1 MATNDRRQTAF
12 RVALLAITL
21 TVAAGGVVAFSGG
34 SAAADV
40 KLDSLDVADA
50 NKTVTSDVSDVTLS
64 ATLSY
69 DHSVPDADRRQVKLK
84 AGPSKD
90 NLELVDYQQARD
102 PSGTASGTVELSG
115 SLVELS
121 GFSAE
126 DFNPALAETSSQEIV
141 VQAVI
146 EVQRAG
152 GDPVIHTVTDT
163 ATVTV
168 QEGTELSAEIGGDG
182 SIQIETSG

>member
-1 MATNDRRQTAF
+1 
-12 RVALLAITL
+12 
-21 TVAAGGVVAFSGG
+21 
-34 SAAADV
+34 
-40 KLDSLDVADA
+40 
-50 NKTVTSDVSDVTLS
+50 
-64 ATLSY
+64 
-69 DHSVPDADRRQVKLK
+69 VKLK

-168 QEGTELSAEIGGDG
+168 QEGTDLAATIGGEG
-182 SIQIETSG
+182 SIEIQTSG

>member
-12 RVALLAITL
+12 RVVLLAITL
-21 TVAAGGVVAFSGG
+21 SVAVGGVVAFSGG

-40 KLDSLDVADA
+40 SLDSLDVADA

-64 ATLSY
+64 GTLTY

-84 AGPSKD
+84 AGPSED

-102 PSGTASGTVELSG
+102 PSGVASGTVELSG

-168 QEGTELSAEIGGDG
+168 QEGTDLTAEIGGEG
-182 SIQIETSG
+182 SIEIVTE